1 METTSKQSQREQLSP
16 SQRFGEL
23 VAIFVM
29 FLFMGFFVYHL
40 VANTGFFTAAFGPW
54 EMFFFFGPMLV
65 ALTPPLMRA
74 ITGARQPARPL
85 EALTNAFM
93 AVGALWLLMVFPF
106 EFAHLADALPAGLR
120 FTLAWVN
127 NDIGRILLILQAI
140 VCPVVALVM
149 MWQYVAHRIHATGSA
164 PGSPVAT

>member
-1 METTSKQSQREQLSP
+1 METTSKQSQRELLSP

-23 VAIFVM
+23 VGIFVT

-40 VANTGFFTAAFGPW
+40 VANTGFFTASFGSW

-85 EALTNAFM
+85 EALSNAFL
-93 AVGALWLLMVFPF
+93 AVGAFWLLMVFPF
-106 EFAHLADALPAGLR
+106 EFAQLADALPSGLR
-120 FTLAWVN
+120 FILAWVN
-127 NDIGRILLILQAI
+127 NDIGRFILILQVI
-140 VCPVVALVM
+140 VCSIMVVVM
-149 MWQYVAHRIHATGSA
+149 MWQYVAHRIRATGGA
-164 PGSPVAT
+164 PGSSVAT

>member
-1 METTSKQSQREQLSP
+1 METTSKQSQREKLSP

-23 VAIFVM
+23 VSIFIM
-29 FLFMGFFVYHL
+29 FLFFGFFVYHL

-54 EMFFFFGPMLV
+54 EMFFFFGPMLL
-65 ALTPPLMRA
+65 ALTPPLIRA
-74 ITGARQPARPL
+74 STGARQPARPL

-120 FTLAWVN
+120 FLLAWVN
-127 NDIGRILLILQAI
+127 NDIGRIILILQLI

-149 MWQYVAHRIHATGSA
+149 IWQYVAHRMRAGGSA
-164 PGSPVAT
+164 PSSPAAT